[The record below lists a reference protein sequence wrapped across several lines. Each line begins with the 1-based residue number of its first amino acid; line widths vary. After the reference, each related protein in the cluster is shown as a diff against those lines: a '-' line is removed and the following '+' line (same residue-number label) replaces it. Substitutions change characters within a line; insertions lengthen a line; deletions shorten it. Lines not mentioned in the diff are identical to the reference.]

1 MIDHTTNAKPRR
13 DREGALAKDV
23 QKSIPLAYLITF
35 SCYGARLHGDDSGS
49 VNRKQNLPGAPLIP
63 PNRGWFTAERTEMKQ
78 APYELGSRQ
87 RAIVL
92 RAIRKVCAYRE
103 RNLLAAHVRSSH
115 VHIVVSAREPPETV
129 LNSIKAYASRALNQ
143 SDGERTR
150 CRRWTRHGSTRYL
163 WKPAAVV
170 AAIEYVVYGQGKPMA
185 LWQNPDRP
193 AW

>member
-1 MIDHTTNAKPRR
+1 MIHHTTNAKPRR
-13 DREGALAKDV
+13 DCEGALAKDV

-49 VNRKQNLPGAPLIP
+49 VNRKQNIAGSPLIP

-78 APYELGSRQ
+78 APYALLRRQ

-92 RAIRKVCAYRE
+92 GAIRNVCTYRCW
-103 RNLLAAHVRSSH
+103 NLLAVHVRSSH
-115 VHIVVSAREPPETV
+115 VHMVVSALEAPEKV
-129 LNSIKAYASRALNQ
+129 MNDIKSYASRALNR
-143 SDGERTR
+143 SGGENP
-150 CRRWTRHGSTRYL
+150 RRWRWARHGSTRYL